1 MKRMKNKI
9 YDFAD
14 FSHAV
19 STAGKNVKPKEM
31 TVQDFYDW
39 EDYTTQYKLSRI
51 SPRPYISEMVE
62 VEVNRG
68 CFDLTYRTRFNK
80 DPISANII
88 GNKILNFMF
97 CRHQR
102 RKLHQTA
109 FLKAK
114 KEVF

>member
-68 CFDLTYRTRFNK
+68 CFD
-80 DPISANII
+80 
-88 GNKILNFMF
+88 
-97 CRHQR
+97 
-102 RKLHQTA
+102 
-109 FLKAK
+109 
-114 KEVF
+114 